1 MIGTHSTALHDFFDR
16 IPENE
21 DRKGKRMQ
29 RREFIL
35 STAVAAA
42 LGVGSA
48 AAQTAATSETARRWK
63 GHPDSKV
70 KRWDVIT
77 VGNLSRNRYWGE
89 PNTAAVRSV
98 LCTTTLVAGEDFVL
112 LVDPSMKD
120 DAAMARELDRR
131 TGKKPEYI
139 TACFVTH
146 EHGDHW
152 AGLEGFSK
160 AKWFAAP
167 GVAEVLNQ
175 TAKLSKQIEGV
186 EGKLF
191 DAIDVVATPG
201 HTANHHALRFDCDGR
216 SIVTAGDSVAT
227 LDFFR
232 NRQGFYNSVDFDQA
246 ARSMDKLAALADI
259 IVPGHD
265 NYFLVD

>member
-1 MIGTHSTALHDFFDR
+1 MR
-16 IPENE
+16 
-21 DRKGKRMQ
+21 

-35 STAVAAA
+35 STAAAA
-42 LGVGSA
+42 GLGIRSL
-48 AAQTAATSETARRWK
+48 AAQTAEATKSERRWK
-63 GHPDSKV
+63 GHGESKV

-89 PNTAAVRSV
+89 PNDAAVRSV
-98 LCTTTLVAGEDFVL
+98 LCTTTLVAGDDFAL

-120 DAAMARELDRR
+120 AAAMARELDRR
-131 TGKKPEYI
+131 TGKKPDYI

-152 AGLEGFSK
+152 AGLEGFPK
-160 AKWFAAP
+160 AKWFAAR

-191 DAIDVVATPG
+191 ESIDVVATPG
-201 HTANHHALRFDCDGR
+201 HTASHHALRFDCDGR
-216 SIVTAGDSVAT
+216 SIVTAGDAVAT
-227 LDFFR
+227 QDFFR
-232 NRQGFYNSVDFDQA
+232 DRRGFYNSVDFEQA
-246 ARSMDKLAALADI
+246 ARSMDKLASLADI